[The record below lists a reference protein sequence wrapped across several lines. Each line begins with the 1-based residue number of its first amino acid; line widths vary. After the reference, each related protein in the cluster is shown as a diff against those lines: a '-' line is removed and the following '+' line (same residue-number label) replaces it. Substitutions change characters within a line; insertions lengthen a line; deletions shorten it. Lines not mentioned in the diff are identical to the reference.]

1 MLIVKINKGENIEV
15 ALKKFKYKFKKT
27 KVAEQLRDN
36 LYYDKPSVKKRLV
49 KNNAIYIQKTKNQS
63 ED

>member
-1 MLIVKINKGENIEV
+1 MLIVEIKNGENIEV
-15 ALKKFKYKFKKT
+15 ALKKFKNKFKKT

-36 LYYDKPSVKKRLV
+36 LYYDKPSVKKRV
-49 KNNAIYIQKTKNQS
+49 SKNKAIYIQKAKNQS